1 MRFSQD
7 FLSLAFSL
15 LPVVAPAAVAEDYS
29 TLEKIEAI
37 GAQLTRDAAKPGNP
51 VVEVVWN
58 NPTATD
64 QGVKKLFELLDPGR
78 IRVLNLGETGYGAP
92 ITDAAL
98 VHLKRMDRLEKLYL
112 DNTAITDHGLIHLK
126 KLDRLKELHLNST
139 GITDDGLRRLRGNSR
154 VQEGDAP
161 RVDHSSVP
169 SPAASRAASR
179 LSPAESIPRPLSYSR
194 DPRLETGAVK
204 TKACRSRRHR
214 GHSGFQGRTMC
225 YSGLPALTV
234 VPGATALQGRQPLS

>member
-1 MRFSQD
+1 MRFSQV

-29 TLEKIEAI
+29 TLKKIEAI
-37 GAQLTRDAAKPGNP
+37 GAQLTRDEAKPGNP

-112 DNTAITDHGLIHLK
+112 DNTAITDDGLIHLK

-139 GITDDGLRRLRGNSR
+139 GITDDGLTRLQGLRSLRILSVVNTE
-154 VQEGDAP
+154 VTDEGIAEFKKAMP
-161 RVDHSSVP
+161 RVSIIREFPPQPPPERPRDYRPPNLYHGP
-169 SPAASRAASR
+169 FPIPGTPGWKRA
-179 LSPAESIPRPLSYSR
+179 P
-194 DPRLETGAVK
+194 
-204 TKACRSRRHR
+204 
-214 GHSGFQGRTMC
+214 
-225 YSGLPALTV
+225 
-234 VPGATALQGRQPLS
+234 